1 MSVKSLI
8 RLRSEVTESAVS
20 KMNCEYELCGSVTW
34 GYKCKKFVEY
44 GTQSHEITCQRH
56 EHRYKGGVHSLKALQ
71 IPAGLNVSLPNCVC
85 AGDQNNIWQ
94 AMSFLNYCLICK

>member
-8 RLRSEVTESAVS
+8 RPQCEGTESTVS
-20 KMNCEYELCGSVTW
+20 KTNWEYDLCGSVTW

-56 EHRYKGGVHSLKALQ
+56 EHRNKGGVLSLEALQ
-71 IPAGLNVSLPNCVC
+71 IPAGLNVPCLTMWVQVIKITYDKQWVFKLLPH
-85 AGDQNNIWQ
+85 
-94 AMSFLNYCLICK
+94 L